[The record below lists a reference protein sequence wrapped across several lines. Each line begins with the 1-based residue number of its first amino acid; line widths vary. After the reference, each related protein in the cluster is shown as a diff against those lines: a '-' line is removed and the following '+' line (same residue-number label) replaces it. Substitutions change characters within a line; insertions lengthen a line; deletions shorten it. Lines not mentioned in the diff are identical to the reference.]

1 MKNDTIHTLAHHVID
16 AKGLKCPMPIIKL
29 QQYVRKIQ
37 TEPTNT
43 TVAIECTDPTAEQDI
58 ASWAKVNKQIIEKV
72 EKTEYGCVILLSIQV
87 KT

>member
-1 MKNDTIHTLAHHVID
+1 
-16 AKGLKCPMPIIKL
+16 MPIIKL

>member
-1 MKNDTIHTLAHHVID
+1 MKNDTIHTLAHLVID

-72 EKTEYGCVILLSIQV
+72 EKTEYGCVILLSIQI